1 MRQEKKT
8 KAMLNRR
15 YWLGLSLASAA
26 TLASALISTGT
37 VQAENKSIPDWLLD
51 VKLVFTSLVYQTL
64 RTTLLSLM
72 IQDLSRFRKHL
83 SMIILALLMK
93 KLVIGLEIE
102 SFFTRVNTMHLILI
116 DLYTKFGM
124 IQENKF
130 RRI

>member
-8 KAMLNRR
+8 KVMLNRR

-26 TLASALISTGT
+26 TLAAALISTGT
-37 VQAENKSIPDWLLD
+37 VRAENKSIPDW
-51 VKLVFTSLVYQTL
+51 KLVFTILVYQIL

-83 SMIILALLMK
+83 SLSSLALFMMS
-93 KLVIGLEIE
+93 LVKELKIE
-102 SFFTRVNTMHLILI
+102 SFFTRVNTTGRTTMVIH
-116 DLYTKFGM
+116 TKFKM
-124 IQENKF
+124 IQLNKF